1 MPYISVKVLGGKS
14 AEKAAS
20 IARLVTDHTASVLL
34 KKRELTAVSV
44 EFLEPS
50 QWFVGGTACEA
61 KSTFFL
67 EIKVTEGTNTKDQK
81 ASYVSQV
88 FKSMEEVLGKLHP
101 ASYIVI
107 QDVRGDSWGYE
118 GLTQEYRYIE
128 GKSL

>member
-1 MPYISVKVLGGKS
+1 MPYICVKVSGSKS
-14 AEKAAS
+14 KEKVAN
-20 IARLVTDHTASVLL
+20 IARLVTDHTVEILL

-44 EFLEPS
+44 EFIEPS
-50 QWFVGGTACEA
+50 QWFIGGVSCEEQP
-61 KSTFFL
+61 TFFL

-88 FKSMEEVLGKLHP
+88 FKSMEVVLGKLHS

-118 GLTQEYRYIE
+118 GLTQEHRYIK
-128 GKSL
+128 GKNL